1 LLEDDYSVGRLHIPQ
16 FYNFHLQ
23 SGMKFEKETDEIG
36 AYLCIVLKLGHF
48 ERHIRNTMRF
58 LKFFKNSFIVQRLFT
73 LVQKQGF
80 QNCSLNQFG

>member
-1 LLEDDYSVGRLHIPQ
+1 MLEDDYSVGRLHIPQ

-58 LKFFKNSFIVQRLFT
+58 
-73 LVQKQGF
+73 
-80 QNCSLNQFG
+80 